1 MTRVPQLNLV
11 YQIGHRGL
19 SDDPD
24 KLQQCGVE
32 LQRIADRN
40 LPFVAGC
47 SAWLACKTI
56 PHGHNQKT
64 HDLSIGEG
72 VGAWLIPAVA
82 VGVRN

>member
-1 MTRVPQLNLV
+1 M
-11 YQIGHRGL
+11 

-56 PHGHNQKT
+56 LHGHNQKT

-72 VGAWLIPAVA
+72 VGAWLISTLQSPHPIVTTIATPIQFP
-82 VGVRN
+82 